1 MHGAASGPSRIAP
14 MAGVPGGE
22 MQRAADLEMSLAKAV
37 PADGAVNRANPR
49 DLLGTNCIVS
59 RGVPRL

>member
-1 MHGAASGPSRIAP
+1 